1 MSHRDR
7 ILDQFTR
14 QAVPFA
20 TASPIRD
27 PAALDRVVQATGAG
41 PDDTVLDVGCGPGL
55 LACAFARVVQHAT
68 GIDLTPA
75 MLEQARKLQLE
86 QELSNVNWQQGDI
99 TTLPYT
105 DNEFSIVCCRYVF
118 HHLENP
124 LTVLKEM
131 TRVCRPGGHV
141 VVVDMAPVPEKA
153 AALNRMERLRD
164 PSHVRGLTL
173 TELSDLFTQ
182 ATLPQPEIQKYRM
195 ECELE
200 DLLGRSF
207 PEPGDADR
215 IRRMFEESLQDD
227 ALDLAVRK
235 ENGTIYY
242 AYPVAILVST
252 KPMDSVY

>member
-20 TASPIRD
+20 TAAPIRD
-27 PAALDRVVQATGAG
+27 QAALDRVVQAACAR
-41 PDDTVLDVGCGPGL
+41 PNDTVLDVGCGPGL

-75 MLEQARKLQLE
+75 MLAQARKLQKE
-86 QELSNVNWQQGDI
+86 QGLSNLTWQQGDI
-99 TTLPYT
+99 TSLPYS
-105 DNEFSIVCCRYVF
+105 DHEFSIVCCRYVL
-118 HHLENP
+118 HHLEDS
-124 LTVLKEM
+124 LTVLQEM
-131 TRVCRPGGHV
+131 ARVCRPGGRV
-141 VVVDMAPVPEKA
+141 VVADMAAAPEKA
-153 AALNRMERLRD
+153 AALDRMERLRD

-173 TELSDLFTQ
+173 TELCHLFTL
-182 ATLPQPEIQKYRM
+182 AALPEPAIQKYRM

-200 DLLGRSF
+200 DLLARSF

-215 IRRMFEESLQDD
+215 IRKIFEESLEDD

-235 ENGTIYY
+235 KNGTIYY
-242 AYPVAILVST
+242 SYPVAILVSP
-252 KPMDSVY
+252 KIG

>member
-20 TASPIRD
+20 SAAPIRD
-27 PAALDRVVQATGAG
+27 QAALDRVVHAAGAG

-55 LACAFARVVQHAT
+55 LACAFARVVRHSA

-75 MLEQARKLQLE
+75 MLEQARKLQRELG
-86 QELSNVNWQQGDI
+86 LSNLNWQVGDI
-99 TTLPYT
+99 TSLPYP
-105 DNEFSIVCCRYVF
+105 DQEFSIVSCRYVF
-118 HHLENP
+118 HHLEDP

-131 TRVCRPGGHV
+131 TRVCRRGGRV
-141 VVVDMAPVPEKA
+141 VVVDMAPAAEKA
-153 AALNRMERLRD
+153 EALNRMERMRD

-173 TELSDLFTQ
+173 LELRDLFKN
-182 ATLPQPEIQKYRM
+182 AGLPEPEVLKYRM

-200 DLLGRSF
+200 DLLSRSF

-215 IRRMFEESLQDD
+215 IRKMFEESLKDD
-227 ALDLAVRK
+227 DLDLVVRK
-235 ENGTIYY
+235 ENETIYY
-242 AYPVAILVST
+242 AYPVEILVAT
-252 KPMDSVY
+252 KTE

>member
-20 TASPIRD
+20 GAAPIRD
-27 PAALDRVVQATGAG
+27 QAALDRVVQAAGTG
-41 PDDTVLDVGCGPGL
+41 PEDTALDVGCGPGL
-55 LACAFARVVQHAT
+55 LACAFARVVRHAT

-75 MLEQARKLQLE
+75 MLEQARKLQRE
-86 QELSNVNWQQGDI
+86 QGLTNVTWQQGDI
-99 TTLPYT
+99 TSLLFS
-105 DNEFSIVCCRYVF
+105 DNEFSIVSCRYVF
-118 HHLENP
+118 HHLEDP

-131 TRVCRPGGHV
+131 ARVCRPGGRV
-141 VVVDMAPVPEKA
+141 VVVDMAPAPEKA
-153 AALNRMERLRD
+153 DALNRMERLRD

-173 TELSDLFTQ
+173 FELRDLFKRTG
-182 ATLPQPEIQKYRM
+182 LPEPGVQKYRM

-200 DLLGRSF
+200 DLLSRSF

-215 IRRMFEESLQDD
+215 IRKMVQDSLEDD

-235 ENGTIYY
+235 ERDTIYY
-242 AYPVAILVST
+242 AYPVVILVST
-252 KPMDSVY
+252 PE

>member
-1 MSHRDR
+1 
-7 ILDQFTR
+7 
-14 QAVPFA
+14 
-20 TASPIRD
+20 
-27 PAALDRVVQATGAG
+27 
-41 PDDTVLDVGCGPGL
+41 
-55 LACAFARVVQHAT
+55 
-68 GIDLTPA
+68 
-75 MLEQARKLQLE
+75 
-86 QELSNVNWQQGDI
+86 
-99 TTLPYT
+99 
-105 DNEFSIVCCRYVF
+105 
-118 HHLENP
+118 
-124 LTVLKEM
+124 
-131 TRVCRPGGHV
+131 
-141 VVVDMAPVPEKA
+141 MAPVPEKA

-173 TELSDLFTQ
+173 TVLSDLFTQ